1 MLFIRM
7 LLLRGL
13 WSFWVGNEIGCK
25 MIIIIRNSWFWSCE
39 RSLCII
45 HIGGHVGMVAWRLMR
60 QGMQV
65 GRKVYSY
72 LIHRISRVLSL
83 VHSSPKSSFLFRH

>member
-25 MIIIIRNSWFWSCE
+25 MIIIIRNSWFGVVSEAFVSYTLGAMW
-39 RSLCII
+39 
-45 HIGGHVGMVAWRLMR
+45 AWWL
-60 QGMQV
+60 G
-65 GRKVYSY
+65 
-72 LIHRISRVLSL
+72 VL
-83 VHSSPKSSFLFRH
+83 